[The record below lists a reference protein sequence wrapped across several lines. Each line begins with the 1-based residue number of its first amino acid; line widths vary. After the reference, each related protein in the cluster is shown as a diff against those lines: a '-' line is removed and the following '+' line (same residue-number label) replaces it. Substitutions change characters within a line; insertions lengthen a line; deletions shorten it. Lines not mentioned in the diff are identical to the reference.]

1 MLNVL
6 SFQNVYKDFCN
17 NKESIRVLENINLEV
32 KQGEIFSILGPSGS
46 GKSTILNLISGLI
59 KPTSGNVE
67 LNGNVGYMFQR
78 DHLLN
83 WQTIYKNVLL
93 GLSIQKNINEN
104 TINRVDKMLKDY
116 GLWEFRNYYPRQ
128 LSGGMRQRV
137 ALIRTLATNPDILLL
152 DEPFASLDYL
162 TKLKVSED
170 VFKIIKKEHKT
181 TILVTHDISEAISM
195 SDRIVV
201 LTSRPASIKT
211 RLDIN
216 LGNLDPVE
224 RRKVSKFQE
233 YFEKIWEGLNH
244 E

>member
-32 KQGEIFSILGPSGS
+32 QQGEIFSILGPSGS

-211 RLDIN
+211 RLDID